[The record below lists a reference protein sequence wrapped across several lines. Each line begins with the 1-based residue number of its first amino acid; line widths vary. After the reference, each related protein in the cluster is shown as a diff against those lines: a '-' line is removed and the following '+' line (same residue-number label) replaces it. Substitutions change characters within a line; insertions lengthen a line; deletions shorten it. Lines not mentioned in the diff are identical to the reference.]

1 MEPRLCFWESNF
13 QLSVQSNPGLLWFC
27 FTSFCDWSKNSH
39 HSLNQSDLKLK
50 PSATW
55 SIALQAVCLF
65 NLEFSLASCDIFPAL
80 IGCCY
85 FDLVFVPR
93 HSIRKHSNIE
103 RYGNLCVESGPGLIA
118 LVSLYFLLNLVL
130 KKKNTAILSNYN
142 LLQLGHLHLLAPQ
155 EDCLFLI
162 IFSSHLLF
170 LILFF
175 FLFDH

>member
-1 MEPRLCFWESNF
+1 M
-13 QLSVQSNPGLLWFC
+13 SVQSNPGLLWFC
-27 FTSFCDWSKNSH
+27 FTSFCDWSKNSR

-85 FDLVFVPR
+85 FDLVLVPR
-93 HSIRKHSNIE
+93 HSIRKHSNIG

-118 LVSLYFLLNLVL
+118 LVSLYFLLNFVL
-130 KKKNTAILSNYN
+130 KKHRHPFK
-142 LLQLGHLHLLAPQ
+142 LQPLAAWLLAFTCASGRLLDFNNFQ
-155 EDCLFLI
+155 
-162 IFSSHLLF
+162 FSF
-170 LILFF
+170 T
-175 FLFDH
+175 LFDFILLSV